1 MTLRDRLA
9 TFIKP
14 PYQLKTLL
22 LLTLSVLAVLM
33 IGLNGLI
40 SYQRIQRETL
50 TTARKQSASIADL
63 VAKENL
69 EALVVNDIG
78 SIESSLQQVSQL
90 PDVDNIAVARFD
102 GRILATAQNGNA
114 RIFGFGWKVQPPSS
128 ADATQTADQTREE
141 QLTAWSPIGVAGRP
155 PLGWVKLEY
164 SLAQRRLEVQRLW
177 HNSLDALMLTLLLIL
192 VILPF
197 LLEAVLKPIR
207 RLSVIAGKLS
217 SNIGRQ
223 IHIDTQILEAKL
235 VADALNAASVDLA
248 LQAART
254 QIIVN
259 TAAVAIIGLDDQAHV
274 VSANPATTSLFGQEE
289 SELIGREVSTC
300 IPGLTE
306 DELRSMFG
314 PGDDRQDKHVYR
326 IVRQDFRGTR
336 RDGTLFPIEIAFGH
350 VAHSKSLRYACIV
363 RDVTDERAAQ
373 ESSELYERALASS
386 HNGVFLTQAFNDT
399 HPIIFVNE
407 AFQRITGLAASDVL
421 GRDVES
427 LARGRD
433 NALWTSEF
441 RQAVQEKRGAKI
453 TIHDEPV
460 GNRQLTAEVSLS
472 PVHSVDGKLTNFIG
486 IVSDITDRVRAEE
499 ANTKR
504 SAQLNAIFSL
514 SPDGFVLLDTQGELA
529 FANPAFERM
538 TGRSWRSTDCR
549 MSFATFRSQF
559 SDLCLD
565 DRGLPELELN
575 SDDEMQWQA
584 RIVLARPQHR
594 VLQATARRNLAG
606 RSETIMYFRDV
617 THEDEVDRMKSEF
630 LASAAHE
637 LRTPMVSILGFTELL
652 IKREFSPERRLDM
665 LQTIHRQSGLLVKM
679 INELLDLARIESRRG
694 LDMKIGEHPLGELVD
709 DSIRGLMRADNER
722 QVLRGPIPQATVMVD
737 PEKMQLALNNL
748 LSNAFKYSPDGGD
761 VILRA
766 GIDDLNGRSY
776 VVLEVEDHGMG
787 MKPEQLERAFER
799 FYRADTTGNIPG
811 TGLGLSLVKE
821 IAELH
826 GGYIEMESQYG
837 QGTTAK
843 LWIPRSTAVSPSKP
857 SSPDGA
863 ETHGR
868 VAALTQG

>member
-1 MTLRDRLA
+1 MNIRDRLA
-9 TFIKP
+9 KFFKP
-14 PYQLKTLL
+14 PYQLKSIL
-22 LLTLSVLAVLM
+22 LLTLSILAVLM
-33 IGLNGLI
+33 IGLNGVI

-50 TTARKQSASIADL
+50 ITARTQSTSIASL

-69 EALVVNDIG
+69 EAMVINDIG
-78 SIESSLQQVSQL
+78 SIESSLKQVSQL
-90 PDVDNIAVARFD
+90 PDVETIAVARAD
-102 GRILATAQNGNA
+102 GRILTTAQNGQT
-114 RIFGFGWKVQPPSS
+114 RIYGFGWKFQLP
-128 ADATQTADQTREE
+128 AQGTTEREME
-141 QLTAWSPIGVAGRP
+141 QVREDRLTAWAPIGVEGRP

-164 SLAQRRLEVQRLW
+164 SLAQLRLEVQRLW
-177 HNSLDALMLTLLLIL
+177 RNSLDSLLLTLLLIL
-192 VILPF
+192 AILPF
-197 LLEAVLKPIR
+197 LLEIVLKPIR
-207 RLSVIAGKLS
+207 RLSFIAGKLS
-217 SNIGRQ
+217 TNIGRQ
-223 IHIDTQILEAKL
+223 IPIDTSVLEAKL
-235 VADALNAASVDLA
+235 VADALNAASLDLA

-259 TAAVAIIGLDDQAHV
+259 TAAVAIIGLDDNARV

-289 SELIGREVSTC
+289 SELIGQPVATC

-306 DELRSMFG
+306 TELQSMFG
-314 PGDDRQDKHVYR
+314 DRADLQDKRVYR

-386 HNGVFLTQAFNDT
+386 HNGVFLTQTFNDT

-407 AFQRITGLAASDVL
+407 AFQRITGLQASEVL

-427 LARGRD
+427 LARGQD
-433 NALWTSEF
+433 NARWTSEF
-441 RQAVQEKRGAKI
+441 RQAVKEKRGAQI

-460 GNRQLTAEVSLS
+460 RGRSLIAEVSLS
-472 PVHSVDGKLTNFIG
+472 PVHSADGQLTNFVG

-499 ANTKR
+499 ANAKR

-514 SPDGFVLLDTQGELA
+514 SPDGFVLLDTQGELL

-538 TGRSWRSTDCR
+538 TGRSWRTAEGR
-549 MSFATFRSQF
+549 MSFATFRQQF
-559 SDLCLD
+559 SELCRD
-565 DRGLPELELN
+565 ESGLPDMAINSEDEL
-575 SDDEMQWQA
+575 QWQA
-584 RIVLARPQHR
+584 RLVLARPQHR
-594 VLQATARRNLAG
+594 VLQATARRNLSG

-617 THEDEVDRMKSEF
+617 TNEDEIDRMKSEF

-637 LRTPMVSILGFTELL
+637 LRTPMVSIFGFTELL

-694 LDMKIGEHPLGELVD
+694 LDMKIGEYRLTDLVD
-709 DSIRGLMRADNER
+709 DSIRGLMRAENER
-722 QVLRGPIPQATVMVD
+722 QVLRGPIPDASVLVD

-748 LSNAFKYSPDGGD
+748 LSNAFKYSPNGGD
-761 VILRA
+761 VTLRA
-766 GIDDLNGRSY
+766 SLDELNGRSY
-776 VVLEVEDHGMG
+776 VVLEVEDQGLG

-826 GGYIEMESQYG
+826 GGYIELESRYG
-837 QGTTAK
+837 EGTLAK
-843 LWIPRSTAVSPSKP
+843 LWIPRSSVHIEVKSPNTIGKIE
-857 SSPDGA
+857 D
-863 ETHGR
+863 R
-868 VAALTQG
+868 KALANSI